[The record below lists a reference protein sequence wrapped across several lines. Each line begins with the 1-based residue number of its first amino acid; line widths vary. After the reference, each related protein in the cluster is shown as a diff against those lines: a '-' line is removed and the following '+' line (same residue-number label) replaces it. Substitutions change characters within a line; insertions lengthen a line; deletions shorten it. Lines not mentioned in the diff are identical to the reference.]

1 MSKADGRSRRKSFPD
16 LGGLQREVMTIV
28 WASGEASVQQVR
40 DQLDRA
46 RLPAY
51 TTVLSAMQKLEKAG
65 WLKHRSEG
73 RSYVYLPSRPWEKES
88 RQSLKKLLQ
97 SVFQGDRR
105 LLLQQLLDDD
115 KLKPDELDELYEL
128 IRSHRKGV
136 R

>member
-1 MSKADGRSRRKSFPD
+1 MSNADGRSRRKSFPD

-88 RQSLKKLLQ
+88 RQSLRKLLQ
-97 SVFQGDRR
+97 SVFRGDRR

-115 KLKPDELDELYEL
+115 KLKPDELDDLYEL
-128 IRSHRKGV
+128 IRNHRKGA